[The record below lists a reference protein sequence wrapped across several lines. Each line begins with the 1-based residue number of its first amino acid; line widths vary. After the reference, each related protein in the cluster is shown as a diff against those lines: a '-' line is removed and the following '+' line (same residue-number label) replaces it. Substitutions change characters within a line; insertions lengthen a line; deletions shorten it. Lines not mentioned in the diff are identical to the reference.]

1 MGPFGRPMQTPMPF
15 TQQPGL
21 GGIDPNFVMDPATQ
35 QSEMYQAL
43 LAAGG
48 QGSSVNT
55 TMGSDIIG
63 NVGQPPMNIMGQ
75 PMQQPQF
82 GTQPMNIMGQ
92 PMQQPMNIMG
102 QPMQQQMP
110 QGQFSYGTAATTGGI
125 GNLAPAQQFGLQQQ
139 NMGGLGS
146 PQPTANVLF

>member
-1 MGPFGRPMQTPMPF
+1 
-15 TQQPGL
+15 
-21 GGIDPNFVMDPATQ
+21 
-35 QSEMYQAL
+35 
-43 LAAGG
+43 
-48 QGSSVNT
+48 
-55 TMGSDIIG
+55 MGSDIIG

-92 PMQQPMNIMG
+92 PMQQ
-102 QPMQQQMP
+102 QMP
-110 QGQFSYGTAATTGGI
+110 QSQFGYGFDSTLYKGSGGI